1 MPLLLG
7 LKREGLLLSSPSVS
21 LSVYP
26 SFYLSLDFLSL
37 FKFPLLFP
45 NHFVSSFLLLS
56 LYLSLL
62 ILSLSLSLPPTGAGE
77 DKQVTKGYD
86 VIGCDVNNSSV
97 GRVAF
102 NAKGTTL
109 TSL

>member
-62 ILSLSLSLPPTGAGE
+62 ILSLSLSLSLSHSLSLSPLL
-77 DKQVTKGYD
+77 
-86 VIGCDVNNSSV
+86 
-97 GRVAF
+97 GRVRT
-102 NAKGTTL
+102 NR
-109 TSL
+109 